1 MNKQSLDMATV
12 IGYTGALISIYL
24 GLVLA
29 HGSLHHIAEP
39 AAFFVSFGGAFFAT
53 MIQISLKEMMN
64 VPKIL
69 KNIYFVKNEDPK
81 ALIQQMTSY
90 AEIARR
96 SGILALEGVLKDI
109 QDPFM
114 GKALRLAADGTSPDV
129 MKQMLSIE
137 LDSMKERH
145 GDGKR
150 IFDSL
155 ATYAPAFGMLGT
167 IMHLVLVLS
176 NLSDPSSI
184 GPMMA
189 NALLSTF
196 YGVLGC
202 YFVFTPV
209 AKKLERRGKEEILQK
224 QIIMQGTMSIQSGDS
239 PRLLNEKLKMYLSA
253 RESAIE

>member
-1 MNKQSLDMATV
+1 MQKQNIDLATIV
-12 IGYTGALISIYL
+12 GYTGALISIYL

-29 HGSLHHIAEP
+29 HGTLHHIAEA
-39 AAFFVSFGGAFFAT
+39 AAFFVAFGGSFFAT
-53 MIQISLKEMMN
+53 MIQVSVKEMMGL
-64 VPKIL
+64 PKVL
-69 KNIYFVKNEDPK
+69 KNIFVMKHEDPK

-109 QDPFM
+109 RDPFLA
-114 GKALRLAADGTSPDV
+114 KALRLAADGTSPDV
-129 MKQMLSIE
+129 MRQMLTIE
-137 LDSMKERH
+137 LDAMKERYN
-145 GDGKR
+145 DGKK
-150 IFDSL
+150 IFDAL

-176 NLSDPSSI
+176 SLSDPSSI

-202 YFVFTPV
+202 YFVYTPI
-209 AKKLERRGKEEILQK
+209 AKKLERRSKEEVLQK

-239 PRLLNEKLKMYLSA
+239 PRLLNEKLKMFLGSG
-253 RESAIE
+253 ESILE